1 MSSDAIIPRAG
12 GALLEPFEFVS
23 PSSIDEAVKTLAS
36 NGDNVR
42 ILAGGTDMLVQMRA
56 GRRTAPL
63 VVDIKG
69 IPELNAVSYD
79 ASKGLTLGAA
89 VPCYKIY
96 QDKTLSE
103 AYPGLMDSASL
114 IGGIQIQGRASIGG
128 NICNAAPSGDAIPA
142 VIALGGVCNVAG
154 PNGNREILVEDFC
167 TAPGQNALQNGELLV
182 SISIPAP
189 QANSGASYLRFIPRN
204 EMDIAVA
211 GVGSSVVL
219 DSSGQNFVSAR
230 ISLASVAPTPVFAK
244 EAGDSLAGK
253 AVSEESIQQASE
265 LAQAAAKPISDMRGT
280 IRQRT
285 HLIGVLTRRTLN
297 NAIERAR
304 GG

>member
-1 MSSDAIIPRAG
+1 M
-12 GALLEPFEFVS
+12 EPFDFVS

-36 NGDNVR
+36 KGDQAR
-42 ILAGGTDMLVQMRA
+42 IMAGGTDMLVQMRA

-69 IPELNAVSYD
+69 IPELNEVSYD

-89 VPCYKIY
+89 VPCYQIY
-96 QDKTLSE
+96 QNKALAD
-103 AYPGLMDSASL
+103 AYPGLMDSALL
-114 IGGIQIQGRASIGG
+114 IGGIQIQGRATIGG
-128 NICNAAPSGDAIPA
+128 NICNAAPSGDAIPI
-142 VIALGGVCNVAG
+142 VIALGGTCIIAG
-154 PNGNREILVEDFC
+154 PNGTRQLPVEEMC
-167 TAPGQNALQNGELLV
+167 TAPGRNALADGEILV
-182 SISIPAP
+182 SISLPAP
-189 QANSGASYLRFIPRN
+189 VANSGANYLRFIPRN

-219 DSSGQNFVSAR
+219 DASGQNFVSAR
-230 ISLASVAPTPVFAK
+230 IALASVAPTPVFAK

-253 AVSEESIQQASE
+253 PVNEDTIQAASEE
-265 LAQAAAKPISDMRGT
+265 AQKAAKPISDMRGT